1 MLESLKDPKDIPG
14 DRLLAA
20 RLGHFVV
27 PFGTVGF
34 RATRMVN
41 SEAGLA
47 LTGRTLTG
55 KIASKVVTNA
65 VTDFVPSW
73 AIRLASVVI
82 TSAWGSDFNQ
92 MIRTLIVQHGLP
104 VDDSIVWDP
113 IIRQIFHSVGL
124 KADAEVEE
132 AAQLALVTAL
142 VFRDGLA
149 KFDPDFK
156 ADRPLEKRV
165 TAYIIH
171 LFEWQARG
179 RGEAGEQTRD
189 QRHLTI
195 LDAPIGEGSDETVGS
210 GIADPDA
217 LTPEDHALRV
227 GDIHSLVEFRR
238 RFGAYLQNRR
248 TEEQIKAILI
258 LFDLVT
264 SAHDG
269 QEITTRWMTI
279 TKTSYSNLRRILN
292 MMREEL
298 VKFVNTKHAPNT
310 RLTQIINEIR
320 SRVMDVQGINA
331 KDVEGL
337 GLGEEDSVG
346 TKAKAMVNPSKVSAS
361 WCK

>member
-124 KADAEVEE
+124 KAADVGDAV
-132 AAQLALVTAL
+132 ADTAS
-142 VFRDGLA
+142 
-149 KFDPDFK
+149 
-156 ADRPLEKRV
+156 
-165 TAYIIH
+165 
-171 LFEWQARG
+171 G
-179 RGEAGEQTRD
+179 RGIGRAG
-189 QRHLTI
+189 
-195 LDAPIGEGSDETVGS
+195 VGV
-210 GIADPDA
+210 DN
-217 LTPEDHALRV
+217 V
-227 GDIHSLVEFRR
+227 
-238 RFGAYLQNRR
+238 
-248 TEEQIKAILI
+248 
-258 LFDLVT
+258 DLECCNICRNC
-264 SAHDG
+264 S
-269 QEITTRWMTI
+269 
-279 TKTSYSNLRRILN
+279 
-292 MMREEL
+292 
-298 VKFVNTKHAPNT
+298 F
-310 RLTQIINEIR
+310 
-320 SRVMDVQGINA
+320 
-331 KDVEGL
+331 
-337 GLGEEDSVG
+337 
-346 TKAKAMVNPSKVSAS
+346 
-361 WCK
+361 